1 MLTTQQAG
9 KLLGVDRAT
18 VARYVR
24 LGQLRAVRLPSG
36 HWRIPREAVEALLRG
51 EQDPN
56 RA

>member
-18 VARYVR
+18 VARYIR